1 MHESVSNLISPDS
14 ITSESHIIK
23 FTRVKKKDRHL
34 KKVLTVKQ
42 VFLVLST
49 GNESNRMENMRANV
63 RVQRVGSCRVT
74 RIIMRSF
81 VMHISGSLICMQ
93 RN

>member
-23 FTRVKKKDRHL
+23 FTRVKKNDRHL
-34 KKVLTVKQ
+34 KVLTVKQ

>member
-1 MHESVSNLISPDS
+1 MHESVSHLISPDS

-23 FTRVKKKDRHL
+23 FTRVKKNDRHL

-63 RVQRVGSCRVT
+63 RVQRVRSCRVT

-81 VMHISGSLICMQ
+81 VMHISSSLICMQ
-93 RN
+93 RD